1 MQQQVE
7 LNFNVTFLGLKRSI
21 SEKKSLSPNRMLED
35 KRLSSIKKNSERS
48 TKLLDFFDRWDFK
61 QILFS
66 SFETLGRSPVFFGD
80 LVSMVLGICTKKK
93 REFYFQLATK
103 TFHDHSPREFN
114 AGRNPWWMVYADPWR
129 NSRRRENGMLKKKL
143 RTIWYLANFQ
153 LELQ

>member
-35 KRLSSIKKNSERS
+35 KRLSSIKKIVKEAQNCLTSLTDGISSR
-48 TKLLDFFDRWDFK
+48 FFFLHSKHWEGLPF
-61 QILFS
+61 FWWS
-66 SFETLGRSPVFFGD
+66 SFDGVGHLH
-80 LVSMVLGICTKKK
+80 KKK

-129 NSRRRENGMLKKKL
+129 NSRRWENGMLKKKL